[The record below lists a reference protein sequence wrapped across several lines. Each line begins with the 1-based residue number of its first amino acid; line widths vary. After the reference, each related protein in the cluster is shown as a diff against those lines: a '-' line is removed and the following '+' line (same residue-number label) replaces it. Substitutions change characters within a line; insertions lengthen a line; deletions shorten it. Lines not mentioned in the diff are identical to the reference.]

1 MNDLSAAGLREVART
16 WGSALPYENA
26 DPRAAVTLDAC
37 EMRLR
42 ELHPYAM
49 GIYDHLR
56 GNQGLSRADAM
67 RTTAAEFLK
76 HPRPRP
82 APQSAPQV
90 APAASR
96 GSGRTPRGMPTGL
109 EFPSPPGTGRASSP
123 SRPAGPAGRTPAA
136 RQASPGRSR

>member
-1 MNDLSAAGLREVART
+1 MNDLTDASLGEVARV

-49 GIYDHLR
+49 GIYDRLR
-56 GNQGLSRADAM
+56 KNEGLSRTGAM
-67 RTTAAEFLK
+67 RTAAAEFLK

-82 APQSAPQV
+82 APKDAPQPT
-90 APAASR
+90 PAASH
-96 GSGRTPRGMPTGL
+96 GSGRAPRGMPAGL
-109 EFPSPPGTGRASSP
+109 DFPNPPGTGPANSPTRRA
-123 SRPAGPAGRTPAA
+123 GQGGRSPAA
-136 RQASPGRSR
+136 RQARPGRSR

>member
-1 MNDLSAAGLREVART
+1 MNDLNDASLGEAARA

-49 GIYDHLR
+49 GIYDRLR
-56 GNQGLSRADAM
+56 QNEGLSRTDAM
-67 RTTAAEFLK
+67 RSAAAEFLK

-82 APQSAPQV
+82 APKDAPQPT
-90 APAASR
+90 PAASH
-96 GSGRTPRGMPTGL
+96 GSGPASRGVPVGL
-109 EFPSPPGTGRASSP
+109 DFPGLPGTGRANSL
-123 SRPAGPAGRTPAA
+123 SRRAGQGGRSPAA
-136 RQASPGRSR
+136 RQARPGRSR